1 MNIYRGF
8 DKLSPSQ
15 RRIGGTVVTIGTFD
29 GVHTAHAEILKT
41 LVEEAR
47 RRNATSAVVTFSPHP
62 RALFS
67 PHAGVRLL
75 SDEREKARLIEAY
88 GVDLLIVQP
97 FTQAF
102 AALSAEEFLRE
113 DLVGKLDTTLV
124 VTGYDHSFGREK
136 YNAFDFLTKVG
147 PRYGVEAIRIP
158 RLEIGGITVSSSSVR
173 RAVEGGDIALART
186 LLGRPYS
193 LYGTV
198 VRGKQLGRT
207 LGYPTANIRVEE
219 PAKLLP
225 PDGVYAV
232 RVHVSQ
238 EVFGG
243 MMNIGMR
250 PTVDDYPGRSIE
262 VNLFDFDRDIYGQ
275 TLSVEILAWVRSE
288 VKFSSLDN
296 LKQQLAKDARRCRE
310 LLQASR

>member
-1 MNIYRGF
+1 M
-8 DKLSPSQ
+8 
-15 RRIGGTVVTIGTFD
+15 
-29 GVHTAHAEILKT
+29 
-41 LVEEAR
+41 
-47 RRNATSAVVTFSPHP
+47 
-62 RALFS
+62 
-67 PHAGVRLL
+67 
-75 SDEREKARLIEAY
+75 
-88 GVDLLIVQP
+88 
-97 FTQAF
+97 
-102 AALSAEEFLRE
+102 
-113 DLVGKLDTTLV
+113 
-124 VTGYDHSFGREK
+124 
-136 YNAFDFLTKVG
+136 
-147 PRYGVEAIRIP
+147 
-158 RLEIGGITVSSSSVR
+158 R

-207 LGYPTANIRVEE
+207 LGYPTANTRVEE